1 MRKFL
6 SLLMATFFSA
16 GLFAVTYTVAG
27 SKAILGS
34 EWKTDDTNN
43 DMELVDGVYTL
54 VKEGVTLGQN
64 TYEYKVAQDHA
75 WTNAWPAQNA
85 KLAIAEDGTYD
96 VTFTFVEST
105 KVVNAVAEK
114 KGSAVVEKHYLVVG
128 QKEIANGQDWNN
140 DADANVMATA
150 DNGVTYT
157 LTIEDLELTKATDY
171 QYKIVE
177 KGSWTEYF
185 PNLGGPNATFSV
197 EETAKYTIKYVFTV
211 ATSKCEVQTTKSGDV
226 EPGGGGD
233 DPQPE
238 TKYFMKNNWN
248 GGEWSWKEM
257 AAAEDNTFKLEKVVF
272 GGTGVNY
279 NTEESDTGAEW
290 VEVAAFDGDEVGAL
304 DTVTF
309 VLDLAAEK
317 KVKAILLGKYQEGQG
332 GGDDPQPGTKYF
344 MKNNWN
350 GGEDWTW
357 KEMAAAEDNTFKL
370 EKVVFG
376 GTGVNYNTAESDEG
390 AEWVEVAA
398 FDGDEI
404 GALDTVTFILDLAAE
419 KKVKAILLGKYQE
432 GQGGGDDPQPGTKYF
447 MKNNWNGGEDWTWK
461 EMAAAE
467 DNTFKLE
474 KVVFGGTG
482 VNYNTAESD
491 EGAEWVE
498 VAAFDGDEI
507 GALDTV
513 TFILDLAAE
522 KKVKAILLGKYQ
534 EGQGGGDDP
543 QPEVTYLLIG
553 SDPAIG
559 GESWDGSKAVALVDG
574 KATVTLQA
582 GECEFKVVPS
592 DWNWDNA
599 LGFAQVDADCSSKGI
614 SEGDN
619 GNVKVTLAEAG
630 DMTVE
635 VKEGKLCVTG
645 NFVAGGDDPQPE
657 VTYLL
662 IGSDPAIGG
671 ESWDGSKAVA
681 LVDGKATVTL
691 QAGECEFKVVPSDW
705 NWDNA
710 LGFAQVDAECSSE
723 GISEGDNG
731 NVKITMAEA
740 GEMTVEVKDGKLCVT
755 GNFVTGGDDPQPVT
769 PDGIYLSGSFCNW
782 EAKAEYKFARN
793 EAAEGEEYVLSTT
806 LAENDQVKVVE
817 IVNGVWGWYPDGM
830 DNAYTVDADHAGNV
844 TIYFQ
849 KTYKED
855 WAAFGGY
862 IYIAVSGTGVSN
874 TVNDV
879 KAQKFIENG
888 QLFIIVNGA
897 TYTVMGQIR

>member
-1 MRKFL
+1 
-6 SLLMATFFSA
+6 MATFFSA

-309 VLDLAAEK
+309 V
-317 KVKAILLGKYQEGQG
+317 
-332 GGDDPQPGTKYF
+332 
-344 MKNNWN
+344 
-350 GGEDWTW
+350 
-357 KEMAAAEDNTFKL
+357 
-370 EKVVFG
+370 
-376 GTGVNYNTAESDEG
+376 
-390 AEWVEVAA
+390 
-398 FDGDEI
+398 
-404 GALDTVTFILDLAAE
+404 LDLAAE

>member
-6 SLLMATFFSA
+6 SLMMATFFSV
-16 GLFAVTYTVAG
+16 GLFAATYTVAG
-27 SKAILGS
+27 DQTVLGS
-34 EWKTDDTNN
+34 NWDINDANN
-43 DMELVDGVYTL
+43 EMALVDGVYTL
-54 VKEGVTLGQN
+54 VKEGVTLGAN
-64 TYEYKVAQDHA
+64 TYEYKVVKDHNWDA
-75 WTNAWPAQNA
+75 MPIQNQ
-85 KLAIAEDGTYD
+85 KFTVQEDGVYD
-96 VTFTFVEST
+96 VTFTFNESEGT
-105 KVVNAVAEK
+105 GSIKAEAEK

-128 QKEIANGQDWNN
+128 QKEIANGKNWDN

-150 DNGVTYT
+150 DNGLTYT

-233 DPQPE
+233 DPQPAS
-238 TKYFMKNNWN
+238 KYYMKNNWN

-257 AAAEDNTFKLEKVVF
+257 AAAENNTFKLEKVVF

-309 VLDLAAEK
+309 VLDLAA
-317 KVKAILLGKYQEGQG
+317 V
-332 GGDDPQPGTKYF
+332 
-344 MKNNWN
+344 
-350 GGEDWTW
+350 
-357 KEMAAAEDNTFKL
+357 
-370 EKVVFG
+370 
-376 GTGVNYNTAESDEG
+376 
-390 AEWVEVAA
+390 
-398 FDGDEI
+398 
-404 GALDTVTFILDLAAE
+404 
-419 KKVKAILLGKYQE
+419 
-432 GQGGGDDPQPGTKYF
+432 
-447 MKNNWNGGEDWTWK
+447 
-461 EMAAAE
+461 
-467 DNTFKLE
+467 
-474 KVVFGGTG
+474 
-482 VNYNTAESD
+482 
-491 EGAEWVE
+491 
-498 VAAFDGDEI
+498 
-507 GALDTV
+507 
-513 TFILDLAAE
+513 

-582 GECEFKVVPS
+582 GDCQFKVVPNDWNWEKALGFAQVDAECSSQGVVEGTDNNNIKVTMPDGGGDMTVEVKNGKLCVTGNFVTEGGGGEQEKSYLLIGSDPAIGGAEWDGSKAVALQNGKATVTLQAGECQFKVVPS

-599 LGFAQVDADCSSKGI
+599 LGFAQV
-614 SEGDN
+614 N
-619 GNVKVTLAEAG
+619 
-630 DMTVE
+630 
-635 VKEGKLCVTG
+635 
-645 NFVAGGDDPQPE
+645 
-657 VTYLL
+657 
-662 IGSDPAIGG
+662 
-671 ESWDGSKAVA
+671 
-681 LVDGKATVTL
+681 
-691 QAGECEFKVVPSDW
+691 
-705 NWDNA
+705 
-710 LGFAQVDAECSSE
+710 AECSSV

-740 GEMTVEVKDGKLCVT
+740 GEMTVEVKNGKLCVT
-755 GNFVTGGDDPQPVT
+755 GNFVTEGGGVDPQPVT
-769 PDGIYLSGSFCNW
+769 PDGIYLSGSFNEW
-782 EAKAEYKFARN
+782 TAKDEFKFALN
-793 EAAEGEEYVLSTT
+793 EGAEGEEYVLKAT
-806 LAENDQVKVVE
+806 LAVNDQVKVVE
-817 IVNGVWGWYPDGM
+817 VANGEWKWYPDGM
-830 DNAYTVDADHAGNV
+830 DNAYIVDAEHAGKV

-849 KTYKED
+849 KTSKED

-862 IYIAVSGTGVSN
+862 MYIEVESGTGISN

-897 TYTVMGQIR
+897 TYTVMGQTR

>member
-1 MRKFL
+1 
-6 SLLMATFFSA
+6 MATFFSA

-357 KEMAAAEDNTFKL
+357 KEMAAT
-370 EKVVFG
+370 
-376 GTGVNYNTAESDEG
+376 
-390 AEWVEVAA
+390 
-398 FDGDEI
+398 
-404 GALDTVTFILDLAAE
+404 
-419 KKVKAILLGKYQE
+419 
-432 GQGGGDDPQPGTKYF
+432 
-447 MKNNWNGGEDWTWK
+447 
-461 EMAAAE
+461 E